1 MKTRL
6 VVLSCCITMAAMLAY
21 AQGADEGYQT
31 AKVVAFERLAAD
43 AQHMAD
49 ADRYKISMRMADTVY
64 ACRASAPASVFLDWT
79 TGKEFPAKITGK
91 DGKVLLVKNPNG
103 QLVEL
108 NITGKKTAK

>member
-1 MKTRL
+1 
-6 VVLSCCITMAAMLAY
+6 MAAMLAY
-21 AQGADEGYQT
+21 AQAADEGYQT
-31 AKVVAFERLAAD
+31 AKVVAFERLAAE

-49 ADRYKISMRMADTVY
+49 SDRYKISMRMADTVY

-103 QLVEL
+103 QVVEL
-108 NITGKKTAK
+108 TITGKKTPK

>member
-1 MKTRL
+1 MKKYL
-6 VVLSCCITMAAMLAY
+6 AALSCCIIMAAMLAY

-49 ADRYKISMRMADTVY
+49 ADRYRISMRMADTVY
-64 ACRASAPASVFLDWT
+64 GCRASAPASVFLDWT

-103 QLVEL
+103 QVVEL
-108 NITGKKTAK
+108 TITGKKTPK

>member
-6 VVLSCCITMAAMLAY
+6 VVLSCCITMAAILVF

-64 ACRASAPASVFLDWT
+64 ACRGNAPASVFLDWT
-79 TGKEFPAKITGK
+79 VGKEFPAKLSGK
-91 DGKVLLVKNPNG
+91 DGKVLQVKNPNG
-103 QLVEL
+103 QIVEL
-108 NITGKKTAK
+108 TVTGKKTAK